1 MFLQFIDQAVPAV
14 IVTIGLQKPIDRAY
28 RHNDGPR

>member
-1 MFLQFIDQAVPAV
+1 MFLQFIDHAVPAV
-14 IVTIGLQKPIDRAY
+14 IVTIALWKPIDRAC